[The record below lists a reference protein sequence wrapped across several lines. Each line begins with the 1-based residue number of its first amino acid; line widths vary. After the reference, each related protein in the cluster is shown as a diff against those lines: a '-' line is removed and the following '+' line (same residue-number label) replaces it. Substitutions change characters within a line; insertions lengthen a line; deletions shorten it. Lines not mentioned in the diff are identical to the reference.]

1 MTSYDKT
8 NIPLVT
14 ALELSVAIHDR
25 YGFTSKSTSDRA
37 TDSGKESNLDAKGNP
52 IPNSARL
59 YRQLFPSAK
68 VAESEREK
76 FEITPEHVE
85 MAREIRETLQGFSFK
100 AIERELTNF
109 EQQVLSVVNSD
120 TITHKDLG
128 RIASFP
134 NVYERKIS
142 QDAWEERES
151 ELARNSEFV
160 GEVLH
165 RAEFDV
171 VIENVRYLSRTES
184 YLICAS
190 ESGKNI
196 IKFFVPERRLDDIA
210 EGDTIKLTGYI
221 KKQEVSKYHGGSETV
236 INRVKFL

>member
-25 YGFTSKSTSDRA
+25 YGFTSKSTQDRA
-37 TDSGKESNLDAKGNP
+37 TASGKESNLDAKGNP

-59 YRQLFPSAK
+59 YRQLFPTAK
-68 VAESEREK
+68 VGESEREK

-85 MAREIRETLQGFSFK
+85 MACEIRETLQGFSFR

-109 EQQVLSVVNSD
+109 EQQLLSVVNSD

-160 GEVLH
+160 GHALA

-196 IKFFVPERRLDDIA
+196 IKFFVPERKVDNLT

-236 INRVKFL
+236 INRVKFI

>member
-1 MTSYDKT
+1 MTLFDKT
-8 NIPLVT
+8 NIPLIT

-25 YGFTSKSTSDRA
+25 YGYTSKSTSDRA
-37 TDSGKESNLDAKGNP
+37 TDTGKESNLDAKGNP

-76 FEITPEHVE
+76 FEITPEHVSQ
-85 MAREIRETLQGFSFK
+85 ASEIRETLQAFSFK
-100 AIERELTNF
+100 AIERSLTNF
-109 EQQVLSVVNSD
+109 EQQILSIVNSD
-120 TITHKDLG
+120 TVTHKDLG

-160 GEVLH
+160 GHVLA

-196 IKFFVPERRLDDIA
+196 IKFFVPERRLDDIS
-210 EGDTIKLTGYI
+210 EGDTVKLAGYV
-221 KKQEVSKYHGGSETV
+221 KKQEISRYHGGQETML
-236 INRVKFL
+236 NRVKFI

>member
-1 MTSYDKT
+1 MTSFDKQ

-14 ALELSVAIHDR
+14 ALELSVAIHER

-37 TDSGKESNLDAKGNP
+37 SDSGKESNLDAKGNP

-68 VAESEREK
+68 VTESEREK
-76 FEITPEHVE
+76 FEITPEHVAQ
-85 MAREIRETLQGFSFK
+85 AREIRETLQGFSFK
-100 AIERELTNF
+100 AIERQLTHF
-109 EQQVLSVVNSD
+109 EEQILSLVNSD
-120 TITHKDLG
+120 VVTHKDLG

-142 QDAWEERES
+142 QDAWEDRES
-151 ELARNSEFV
+151 DLARNSEFV
-160 GEVLH
+160 GLLNTG
-165 RAEFDV
+165 ADFDIT
-171 VIENVRYLSRTES
+171 IENVRYLSRTES

-196 IKFFVPERRLDDIA
+196 IKFFVPERKLEGIA
-210 EGDTIKLTGYI
+210 EGDTCKIKCSV
-221 KKQEVSKYHGGSETV
+221 KKQEISKYHGGWETTV
-236 INRVKFL
+236 NRVKFI

>member
-1 MTSYDKT
+1 MTLFDKT

-37 TDSGKESNLDAKGNP
+37 TDTGKQSNLDAQGNP

-59 YRQLFPSAK
+59 YRQLFPTAN
-68 VAESEREK
+68 VTESEREK
-76 FEITPEHVE
+76 FEIKPEHVSQ
-85 MAREIRETLQGFSFK
+85 AREIRETLQAFSFK
-100 AIERELTNF
+100 AIERSLTNF
-109 EQQVLSVVNSD
+109 EQQILSIVNSD
-120 TITHKDLG
+120 TVTHKDLG

-151 ELARNSEFV
+151 DLARNSEFV
-160 GEVLH
+160 GEELN

-196 IKFFVPERRLDDIA
+196 IKFFVHERKLEGLT
-210 EGDTIKLTGYI
+210 EGDTIKLQGYV

-236 INRVKFL
+236 INRVKFI